1 MASTKH
7 ILTLFC
13 VMTAL
18 TLVTTGCGSD
28 DNSPAAPVVDTAPPA
43 LPASLSVDY
52 SSLQH
57 TATVSWGQNVTDGDF
72 EGFLVSRASNRQDP
86 VAIVSDPQAANS
98 YQDDDLV
105 DAGRQVTYYVYSV
118 DTSGNVSAA
127 ATVSLD
133 LYDESIPARDE
144 IPSL

>member
-1 MASTKH
+1 M
-7 ILTLFC
+7 
-13 VMTAL
+13 
-18 TLVTTGCGSD
+18 
-28 DNSPAAPVVDTAPPA
+28 VDTAPPA

-133 LYDESIPARDE
+133 LYDESVPARDE
-144 IPSL
+144 IPNL